1 MKVKLF
7 ASLRV
12 GRFTEKEWD
21 YAEGMTVGR
30 ILEELTIDRKDV
42 GIVLANSRHVQMD
55 YKLKEGDTL
64 SIFPLIGGG

>member
-1 MKVKLF
+1 MKVRLF

-21 YAEGMTVGR
+21 YVEGITIDRV
-30 ILEELTIDRKDV
+30 LEELTIDRKDV
-42 GIVLANSRHVQMD
+42 GIVLVNSRHVQTD
-55 YKLKEGDTL
+55 YKLKEEDTL